1 MAAFD
6 AKEVGLHAKV
16 KVRLEGKLIDT
27 TVGKVFFNQ
36 VVPKEL
42 GFFNEV
48 ASKSKLEGLVSESCR
63 RLGNYQTSLFLDNL
77 KKLGF
82 EYATLGGITV
92 GIDDM
97 IIPPEKANLIER
109 AQKEVDKIQK
119 QYEKGIIT
127 NGERY
132 NKVIQTPVLRKTN
145 QQEITKSNS
154 PGQQKHTQMSHTS

>member
-6 AKEVGLHAKV
+6 AKEVGLHAKI
-16 KVRLEGKLIDT
+16 KVRQEGKLIDT
-27 TVGKVFFNQ
+27 TVGRVFLNQ

-48 ASKSKLEGLVSESCR
+48 ASKSKLEGLVSESYR

-92 GIDDM
+92 GI
-97 IIPPEKANLIER
+97 
-109 AQKEVDKIQK
+109 
-119 QYEKGIIT
+119 
-127 NGERY
+127 
-132 NKVIQTPVLRKTN
+132 
-145 QQEITKSNS
+145 
-154 PGQQKHTQMSHTS
+154 